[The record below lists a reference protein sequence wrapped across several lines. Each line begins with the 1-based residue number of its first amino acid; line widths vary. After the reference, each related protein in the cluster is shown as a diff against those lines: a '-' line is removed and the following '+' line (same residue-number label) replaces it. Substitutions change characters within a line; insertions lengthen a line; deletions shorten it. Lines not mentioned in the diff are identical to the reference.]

1 MDGAARRRWVET
13 AVDGGAAERLAGAL
27 RLHPLAARVLAARGF
42 ADPAAAEAFIAARL
56 QDLPDPF
63 TMKGMDGAVARVAR
77 ALQAGERIAC
87 YGDYDVDGVTSTT
100 LLAGFL
106 RAAGGDVV
114 TYVPHRL
121 VEGYGLNGDAVA
133 KLAAQGVKLLVT
145 LDCGITA
152 SAEVKAAAALG
163 LDTVV
168 VDHHTVPVELPAA
181 AAILN
186 PHQPGCDYPTKDLA
200 AVGVTF
206 ALVMALR
213 RRLREAGRF
222 GATRPE
228 PNLKEALDLVALGTV
243 ADVVHLTGA
252 NRLLVRAGLEVL
264 ATTRRPGLKALKR
277 VAGVADGQPVSA
289 GQVGFRLAPR
299 INAAG
304 RLDDAGRG
312 VRLLLETDPVRAQ
325 ALAEELDRENQ
336 ARQEIERRILDE
348 ATADARERVKA
359 GARGLV
365 LARDGWHAGVVG
377 IVASRIVERFHRP
390 AVLVAMEG
398 GADPAGAKAAGVGKG
413 SGRSIERFHL
423 YDALAACA
431 SHLVRFGGHRHAAGV
446 TVARDALEGFRAAF
460 EAHAME
466 RLGPDDL
473 VPRTRIDG
481 WVEAPLV
488 TEKAAEDLDR
498 LAPYGAGNPEPVF
511 AMRGAPERVRPVGAG
526 GAHLKLAFGRGL
538 DAIGFGLGDRLSLC
552 GGGGPVEAAFTV
564 GFDEWDGTRRLQL
577 RLKDL
582 RAIEPG

>member
-1 MDGAARRRWVET
+1 VDGPAKRRWIET
-13 AVDGGAAERLAGAL
+13 EVDGGAAERLAGAL
-27 RLHPLAARVLAARGF
+27 SLHPLAARVLAARGILE
-42 ADPAAAEAFIAARL
+42 PAAAEAFIAARIA
-56 QDLPDPF
+56 DLPDPF
-63 TMKGMDGAVARVAR
+63 TMKGMDGAVARIAR
-77 ALQAGERIAC
+77 ALETGERIAC

-100 LLAGFL
+100 LLSGFL

-114 TYVPHRL
+114 TYIPHRL
-121 VEGYGLNGDAVA
+121 VEGYGLNGEAVA

-152 SAEVKAAAALG
+152 AAEVKTAAELG

-186 PHQPGCDYPTKDLA
+186 PHQPGCPYPSKDLA

-213 RRLREAGRF
+213 KRLREAGRF
-222 GATRPE
+222 GAARPE
-228 PNLKEALDLVALGTV
+228 PNLKDALDLVALGTV
-243 ADVVHLTGA
+243 ADVVHLVGA

-264 ATTRRPGLKALKR
+264 AQTKRVGLRALKR
-277 VAGVADGQPVSA
+277 VAGIPDGQPVSA

-312 VRLLLETDPVRAQ
+312 VRLLQETDAARAQ
-325 ALAEELDRENQ
+325 TLAEELDRENQ
-336 ARQEIERRILDE
+336 SRQEIERRILDE
-348 ATADARERVKA
+348 ATEDARARVKQ
-359 GARGLV
+359 GVRGLV

-377 IVASRIVERFHRP
+377 IVASRITERFHRP
-390 AVLVAMEG
+390 AVLIALED
-398 GADPAGAKAAGVGKG
+398 GAGKG

-423 YDALAACA
+423 YDALAACSA
-431 SHLVRFGGHRHAAGV
+431 HLVRFGGHKHAAGV
-446 TVARDALEGFRAAF
+446 TVARDAVEGFRLAF
-460 EAHAME
+460 EAHAAE

-481 WVEAPLV
+481 WVSAPEV
-488 TEKAAEDLDR
+488 TERAAEDLNR
-498 LAPYGAGNPEPVF
+498 LAPYGAGHPEPVF
-511 AMRGAPERVRPVGAG
+511 AMRGAPERARPVGAG

-552 GGGGPVEAAFTV
+552 SGGAVEAAFTV

-582 RAIEPG
+582 RSVEPR